1 MNGRASGLALNADSL
16 RERNVPVRAR
26 TEDDARKA
34 VLELNAHEERT
45 QKDEQ
50 NRKTYGRT
58 PEGIGLS
65 PPPQLQE
72 TYLSPLRVA
81 PAHASVST
89 KNDLVVA

>member
-16 RERNVPVRAR
+16 RERSVPVRAR

-45 QKDEQ
+45 QKDGQ

-65 PPPQLQE
+65 PPTTSQNI
-72 TYLSPLRVA
+72 SI
-81 PAHASVST
+81 ASASGSCPCQCIY
-89 KNDLVVA
+89 

>member
-1 MNGRASGLALNADSL
+1 MSGRASGLALNADNL

-26 TEDDARKA
+26 TDDDARKA

-65 PPPQLQE
+65 LP
-72 TYLSPLRVA
+72 TTSGNISI
-81 PAHASVST
+81 ASTSSSCPCQCT
-89 KNDLVVA
+89 H

>member
-1 MNGRASGLALNADSL
+1 MNGSASGLALNADSL

-58 PEGIGLS
+58 PEGIGPS
-65 PPPQLQE
+65 PLQLQE
-72 TYLSPLRVA
+72 AYLSPLRVA
-81 PAHASVST
+81 SAHASVST
-89 KNDLVVA
+89 EKI

>member
-16 RERNVPVRAR
+16 RERNAPVRAR
-26 TEDDARKA
+26 TEDDARKT

-65 PPPQLQE
+65 LP
-72 TYLSPLRVA
+72 TTSGKISI
-81 PAHASVST
+81 ASASGSCPCQCIY
-89 KNDLVVA
+89 